1 MIHLAV
7 ELSNG
12 NVLRSDGNDEVVRD
26 ELEESITNLLSDW
39 SKVNN
44 LRVTKNG
51 HDVFVN
57 PAHVCAVWIEELL

>member
-12 NVLRSDGNDEVVRD
+12 NILRSDGNDEVSRD
-26 ELEESITNLLSDW
+26 ELEETIANLLSDW

-44 LRVTKNG
+44 LRVTKFG
-51 HDVFVN
+51 HDIFVN
-57 PAHVCAVWIEELL
+57 PAHVCAVWIEEA

>member
-12 NVLRSDGNDEVVRD
+12 NILRSDGNDEVTRD
-26 ELEESITNLLSDW
+26 ELENRIEFLLSDW

-44 LRVTKNG
+44 FRVTKFG
-51 HDVFVN
+51 HDIFVN
-57 PAHVCAVWIEELL
+57 PAHICAVWIEEA

>member
-12 NVLRSDGNDEVVRD
+12 NILRSDGNDEVSRD
-26 ELEESITNLLSDW
+26 ELEETIANLLSDW

-44 LRVTKNG
+44 LRVTKFG
-51 HDVFVN
+51 HDIFVN
-57 PAHVCAVWIEELL
+57 PAHVCAVWIEEV

>member
-12 NVLRSDGNDEVVRD
+12 NILRSDGNDEVARD
-26 ELEESITNLLSDW
+26 ELEETIANLLSDW

-44 LRVTKNG
+44 LRVTKFG
-51 HDVFVN
+51 HDIFVN
-57 PAHVCAVWIEELL
+57 PAHVCAVWIEEV

>member
-12 NVLRSDGNDEVVRD
+12 NILRSDGNDEVTRD
-26 ELEESITNLLSDW
+26 ELEEAIANLLSDW

-44 LRVTKNG
+44 LRVTKFG
-51 HDVFVN
+51 HDIFVN
-57 PAHVCAVWIEELL
+57 PAHVCAVWIEEV

>member
-12 NVLRSDGNDEVVRD
+12 NILRSDGNDEVTRD
-26 ELEESITNLLSDW
+26 ELEETIANLLSDW

-44 LRVTKNG
+44 LRVTKFG
-51 HDVFVN
+51 HDIFVN
-57 PAHVCAVWIEELL
+57 PAHVCAVWIEEV

>member
-12 NVLRSDGNDEVVRD
+12 NILRSDGNDEVTRD
-26 ELEESITNLLSDW
+26 ELEETIANLLSDW

-44 LRVTKNG
+44 LRVTKFG
-51 HDVFVN
+51 HDIFVN
-57 PAHVCAVWIEELL
+57 PAHVCAVWIDEV

>member
-12 NVLRSDGNDEVVRD
+12 NILRSDSSD
-26 ELEESITNLLSDW
+26 ELTRDKAEKKIELLLSDW

-44 LRVTKNG
+44 FRVNKFG
-51 HDVFVN
+51 HDIFVN
-57 PAHVCAVWIEELL
+57 PAHICAVWIEEV

>member
-12 NVLRSDGNDEVVRD
+12 NILRSDGNDEVTRD
-26 ELEESITNLLSDW
+26 ELENRIEFLLSDW

-44 LRVTKNG
+44 FRVTKFG
-51 HDVFVN
+51 HDIFVN
-57 PAHVCAVWIEELL
+57 PAHICAIWIDEV

>member
-12 NVLRSDGNDEVVRD
+12 NILRSDGNNEVSRD
-26 ELEESITNLLSDW
+26 ELEESIRDLLSDW

-44 LRVTKNG
+44 LSVTKFG
-51 HDVFVN
+51 HDIFVN
-57 PAHVCAVWIEELL
+57 PAHVCAVWIEEI

>member
-12 NVLRSDGNDEVVRD
+12 KVLTSDGNDEVSRD
-26 ELEESITNLLSDW
+26 ELEETIANLLSDW

-44 LRVTKNG
+44 LRVTKFG
-51 HDVFVN
+51 HDIFVN
-57 PAHVCAVWIEELL
+57 PAHVCAVWIEEV

>member
-12 NVLRSDGNDEVVRD
+12 NILRSDGNNEVARD
-26 ELEESITNLLSDW
+26 ELEETIANLLSDW

-44 LRVTKNG
+44 LRVTKFG
-51 HDVFVN
+51 HDIFVN
-57 PAHVCAVWIEELL
+57 PAHVCAVWIEEV

>member
-12 NVLRSDGNDEVVRD
+12 NILRSDGSDEVVRA
-26 ELEESITNLLSDW
+26 ELEESIANFLTDW

-44 LRVTKNG
+44 FRVTKNG

-57 PAHVCAVWIEELL
+57 PAHICAVWIEEI

>member
-12 NVLRSDGNDEVVRD
+12 NILRSDGNDEVTRD
-26 ELEESITNLLSDW
+26 ELEETIANLLADW

-44 LRVTKNG
+44 LRVTKFG
-51 HDVFVN
+51 HDIFVN
-57 PAHVCAVWIEELL
+57 PAHICAVWIEEV

>member
-12 NVLRSDGNDEVVRD
+12 NILRSDGNDEVTRD
-26 ELEESITNLLSDW
+26 ELEEAIANLLSDW

-44 LRVTKNG
+44 LRVTKFG
-51 HDVFVN
+51 HDILVN
-57 PAHVCAVWIEELL
+57 PAHVCAVWIEEV